1 LPSTSRLFKLA
12 LADIVLTLM
21 AAVLLLPV
29 LFFLL
34 QVLAAIF
41 LAKSSKLSPLN
52 QSKQSNIRPSIAVLM
67 PAHNESLVIA
77 ETIRSIM
84 PQLAESDQLLVV
96 ADNCNDETAAIAKKL
111 GATVIERSHETDRG
125 KGYALDFGLQYL
137 KNNPPQIVIVIDA
150 DCIVALGTIEKL
162 TLACQA
168 TQRPVQALYLMQS
181 QPNPSL
187 KARIAQFAWVVKNK
201 VRPLGLKAL
210 GMPCQL
216 MGTGMAFLWDDIIQS
231 NLASGHIVEDMILGV
246 DLTRARKAPLFLP
259 EALVTSVFPPTA
271 AATNTQRT
279 RWEHGHLSVIANEVP
294 SLFFEAIK
302 TKNGPMLAL
311 ACDLLIPP
319 LAVLCLLCAAC
330 FLLSLLLSSQPALV
344 LASIMLLALIC
355 AVLLA
360 WLGFGREVISF
371 KQLAY
376 APIYV
381 LIKIPLYIKFFI
393 NRQVEWVRSKRD

>member
-1 LPSTSRLFKLA
+1 MLVN
-12 LADIVLTLM
+12 IVLTLV
-21 AAVLLLPV
+21 AVALLLPV

-34 QVLAAIF
+34 QILAAIF
-41 LAKSSKLSPLN
+41 LAKPSQLPSSD
-52 QSKQSNIRPSIAVLM
+52 QSKQSNIRPSITVLM
-67 PAHNESLVIA
+67 PAHNESLVIT
-77 ETIRSIM
+77 ETIQSIM
-84 PQLAESDQLLVV
+84 SQLAEGDQLLVV
-96 ADNCNDETAAIAKKL
+96 ADNCNDETATIAKKL
-111 GATVIERSHETDRG
+111 GANVIERSHDTERG

-137 KNNPPQIVIVIDA
+137 KNKPPQIVIVIDA
-150 DCIVALGTIEKL
+150 DCIVALGAIEKL

-168 TQRPVQALYLMQS
+168 NQRPVQALYLMQL

-216 MGTGMAFLWDDIIQS
+216 MGSGMAFLWNDIIQS
-231 NLASGHIVEDMILGV
+231 NLASGHIVEDMKLGV
-246 DLTRARKAPLFLP
+246 DLTRMRKAPLFLP
-259 EALVTSVFPPTA
+259 EALVTSVFPPTTT
-271 AATNTQRT
+271 ATNSQRT

-302 TKNGPMLAL
+302 TKNSPMLAL

-319 LAVLCLLCAAC
+319 LAALSLLSTAC
-330 FLLSLLLSSQPALV
+330 FLLCLLLSSQPALV
-344 LASIMLLALIC
+344 LASIILLALLTAI
-355 AVLLA
+355 LLA
-360 WLGFGREVISF
+360 WLGFGRDTISF
-371 KQLAY
+371 KQLCY
-376 APIYV
+376 APIYA